1 MKLLVTGSVGHLGEA
16 LARTL
21 AGLGHEVVGFDIR
34 PSPFTTECASI
45 VDRASVKRAMAGVD
59 AVFHAAALHKPHVAT
74 HRRQDFVDV
83 NMTGT
88 LNLLE
93 EAAAAGTTA
102 FILTSTTSVF
112 GDALTP
118 PPGRPAA
125 WIDEDVAPAP
135 KNIYGVT
142 KAAAEDLCALFHRNH
157 GLPCVVLRTS
167 RFFPVPDDD
176 RSVREAYADENA
188 KINELLFRRVDID
201 DAVATHVRAWERAP
215 ALGFRR
221 YVVSATTPFRADDL
235 AGLALDAPSVVR
247 ARVPEFEA
255 EYRRRG
261 WRMFPRIDRVY
272 VNARA
277 RDELAWRPRH
287 DFASAIERLGR
298 GEPPGGT
305 LARIVGARG
314 YHAESFADGH
324 YPVE

>member
-1 MKLLVTGSVGHLGEA
+1 MKLMVTGTAGHLGEA

-21 AGLGHEVVGFDIR
+21 RGLGHEVAGLDIL
-34 PSPFTTECASI
+34 PSPYTTERVSI
-45 VDRASVKRAMAGVD
+45 VDREGVKRAMAGVE

-83 NMTGT
+83 NVTGA

-93 EAAAAGTTA
+93 EAKAAGAKA
-102 FILTSTTSVF
+102 FIFTSTTSVF

-118 PPGRPAA
+118 APGAPAA
-125 WIDEDVAPAP
+125 WITEGVTPEP

-167 RFFPVPDDD
+167 RFFPEPDDN
-176 RSVREAYADENA
+176 RSVREDYPDENA
-188 KINELLFRRVDID
+188 KVNELLFRRVDIE
-201 DAVATHVRAWERAP
+201 DAVSAHIRAWERAP

-221 YVVSATTPFRADDL
+221 YVVSATTPFHEGDL
-235 AGLALDAPSVVR
+235 AGLARDAASAVR

-277 RDELAWRPRH
+277 RDELGWRPRH

-298 GEPPGGT
+298 GEPPGGA
-305 LARIVGARG
+305 LARIVGAKG
-314 YHAESFADGH
+314 YHAETFADGP